1 MSKRVKRCRMAALAA
16 AAVALSAAPWATG
29 PKYVRPQTPTPTAY
43 REAPPAG
50 WADATPGDAEVRG
63 QWWQMFDD
71 AALDA
76 LEDRVNISNQNVLA
90 AEAQYQ
96 AARAAVR
103 VTSADLLPT
112 VTATPSATHAGGAAQ
127 HHGDLFEVPVSV

>member
-1 MSKRVKRCRMAALAA
+1 MSKRVKHCRMAAAA
-16 AAVALSAAPWATG
+16 AAVALSATSCAIG

-43 REAPPAG
+43 REAPPAE
-50 WADATPGDAEVRG
+50 WADATPGDAKVRG
-63 QWWQMFDD
+63 QWWQMFND

-103 VTSADLLPT
+103 VTAGELRPT
-112 VTATPSATHAGGAAQ
+112 ITATPSVTHADGGAAQ
-127 HHGDLFEVPVSV
+127 HHGNLYE

>member
-1 MSKRVKRCRMAALAA
+1 MSKSVKRCRMAALAA
-16 AAVALSAAPWATG
+16 AAVALSATSCAIG

-63 QWWQMFDD
+63 QWWQMFND

-96 AARAAVR
+96 AAPPGRSLQALAHERAPLAVDQLGPPIER
-103 VTSADLLPT
+103 ELLC
-112 VTATPSATHAGGAAQ
+112 S
-127 HHGDLFEVPVSV
+127 